1 MSEEQGDS
9 RLEGLY
15 SEFRA
20 LLDAEDKEGCVRFA
34 LSRLESGELHIVDLY
49 EGILARGAR
58 EEYCSKRHHSI
69 CVWEEHVRTSII
81 RTVLECCF
89 PHLMRARGEWSADK
103 CRGRVLIVCPPEEY
117 HDLGARMTADFFTL
131 CGFDV
136 TFVGANTP
144 QEDIIEAVGTLQP
157 AYVGVSVTSSYNL
170 VAARRTIQQLLDV
183 RTRTGGTFKIP
194 VGGGAFAGNPEM
206 VDTLGADMLANSYAD
221 ILALVG
227 TTR

>member
-1 MSEEQGDS
+1 
-9 RLEGLY
+9 
-15 SEFRA
+15 
-20 LLDAEDKEGCVRFA
+20 
-34 LSRLESGELHIVDLY
+34 
-49 EGILARGAR
+49 
-58 EEYCSKRHHSI
+58 
-69 CVWEEHVRTSII
+69 
-81 RTVLECCF
+81 
-89 PHLMRARGEWSADK
+89 
-103 CRGRVLIVCPPEEY
+103 
-117 HDLGARMTADFFTL
+117 MTADFFTL

-194 VGGGAFAGNPEM
+194 VGGGAFAGNPGM